1 MQRDTPP
8 TPVSKGMERGILI
21 LLMSAAAVIGLALL
35 LPAVRQLVLIAND
48 ETSVSLLTF
57 TDLPASGTTDAGAT
71 ISSATFE
78 SSWVVATGLS
88 DAARWLL
95 GLGVLFGALTAA
107 VTIAAVVFFLLLLM
121 WRRPFHRALITATQI
136 AGAALLIGSI
146 LSVGLGGLGRM
157 MAADELNPIAG
168 DVFVVGFT
176 FDPTVLLAGIGVL
189 ALSIVFSYGVKL
201 QSDTKGLV

>member
-1 MQRDTPP
+1 
-8 TPVSKGMERGILI
+8 MERGILI
-21 LLMSAAAVIGLALL
+21 LFMAAASVIGLALL

-48 ETSVSLLTF
+48 ETSVSLLTSAE
-57 TDLPASGTTDAGAT
+57 LPHAGTTDAGAA
-71 ISSATFE
+71 ISTAIFQ

-107 VTIAAVVFFLLLLM
+107 ATVAAVVFFLLMLM

-136 AGAALLIGSI
+136 AGCALLLGSI
-146 LSVGLGGLGRM
+146 LSAGLGGLGRM
-157 MAADELNPIAG
+157 MAADELNPIAD
-168 DVFVVGFT
+168 DVFVVGFS
-176 FDPTVLLAGIGVL
+176 FDPSVLLAGIGVL

-201 QSDTKGLV
+201 QRDTKGLV

>member
-1 MQRDTPP
+1 MQQAPPPATTPK
-8 TPVSKGMERGILI
+8 VMERGILI
-21 LLMSAAAVIGLALL
+21 LFMAAAAVIGLALL
-35 LPAVRQLVLIAND
+35 FPAVRQLVLIATD
-48 ETSVSLLTF
+48 ETSVSLLTASE
-57 TDLPASGTTDAGAT
+57 LPHSGTTEAGAAIT
-71 ISSATFE
+71 SGTFE
-78 SSWVVATGLS
+78 SSWIVATGLS
-88 DAARWLL
+88 GGTRWLL

-107 VTIAAVVFFLLLLM
+107 ATVAAVVFFLLMLM

-168 DVFVVGFT
+168 DVFVIGFT

-201 QSDTKGLV
+201 QRDTKGLV